1 MVQRSDLHSEDTCRV
16 NINSKITSKR
26 QSRWLVI
33 CVLVLSSERFPMS
46 WVSSSR
52 AKPKG
57 WELSSFMEQVR
68 ILGTP
73 ADILLPSHSHS
84 LPWPPLPALFLLEQ
98 PRLPHHGAGLGW
110 AQGHCFE
117 FYVPSPVRQR
127 AKGCADTTCL
137 SPAGLGW
144 IRVCHRSLQGLQS
157 CPVKRIF
164 VNSHFK
170 SHSISIMLSPWDF
183 FSVPA
188 NLPGFLTYK

>member
-1 MVQRSDLHSEDTCRV
+1 MCVSAELREVSDVLNFFIKSQAKRLRVVQFHGTGPDFRNPCRHPAPQP
-16 NINSKITSKR
+16 
-26 QSRWLVI
+26 QSQPWL
-33 CVLVLSSERFPMS
+33 
-46 WVSSSR
+46 
-52 AKPKG
+52 
-57 WELSSFMEQVR
+57 
-68 ILGTP
+68 
-73 ADILLPSHSHS
+73 
-84 LPWPPLPALFLLEQ
+84 PLPALFLLEQ
-98 PRLPHHGAGLGW
+98 PHLPHHWAGLGW

-117 FYVPSPVRQR
+117 FCLPSPVRQR

-144 IRVCHRSLQGLQS
+144 IRACHRSLQGLQS